1 MQLHL
6 DAGMLSG
13 MSWPFRVTPPLLST
27 VDALT
32 RAGGKMHGWGLAEL
46 SGETP
51 PNVYRALERLR
62 NAGWVAFE
70 WEAENVSATGPRK
83 RLYWLTAEG
92 WNRGP
97 RLLAERRGQGLPG
110 RIPRWATRL
119 LEIPGEAR

>member
-1 MQLHL
+1 
-6 DAGMLSG
+6 

-32 RAGGKMHGWGLAEL
+32 RAGGKLHGWALAEM

-62 NAGWVAFE
+62 AAGWVSHQ
-70 WEAENVSATGPRK
+70 WEAENPEHGRPRR

-92 WNRGP
+92 WNRGLD
-97 RLLAERRGQGLPG
+97 LLAERGRDRGLRKVPAWG
-110 RIPRWATRL
+110 TRL
-119 LEIPGEAR
+119 ADVPGELA

>member
-1 MQLHL
+1 
-6 DAGMLSG
+6 

-32 RAGGKMHGWGLAEL
+32 RAGGKLHGWALAEM

-62 NAGWVAFE
+62 TAGWVE
-70 WEAENVSATGPRK
+70 HQWESEAPEGRPRR
-83 RLYWLTAEG
+83 RLYWLNAQG

-97 RLLAERRGQGLPG
+97 ALLAERG
-110 RIPRWATRL
+110 RERSVRTMPAWARRL
-119 LEIPGEAR
+119 AGSPSETA